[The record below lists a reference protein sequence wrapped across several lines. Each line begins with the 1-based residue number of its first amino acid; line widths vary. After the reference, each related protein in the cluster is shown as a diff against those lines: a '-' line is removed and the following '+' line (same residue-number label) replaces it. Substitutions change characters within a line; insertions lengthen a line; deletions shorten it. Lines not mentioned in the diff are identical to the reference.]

1 MKTTLAS
8 QISDVTLALLPIIEN
23 VPTFPLA
30 VTPRPSASVTPEFH
44 DSTTIRESISIAGP
58 NTTFQ
63 GNQSIAIPEFFHD
76 ISKLF
81 TRAFPHVSMRYTF
94 AGNT

>member
-44 DSTTIRESISIAGP
+44 DPLRSESP
-58 NTTFQ
+58 FQ
-63 GNQSIAIPEFFHD
+63 
-76 ISKLF
+76 
-81 TRAFPHVSMRYTF
+81 
-94 AGNT
+94 